1 MSLPKTR
8 LLFTGPFDADHHACA
23 LDALCARA
31 DAGARDILYI
41 VASSAA
47 RRRAVADLVDRRSAV
62 FGLQVVTLRSL
73 PDELLRR
80 AHAPSLDPIDPV
92 VADVLVERA
101 LRVATAGRFSRT
113 TPLRGLASK
122 AASTIDL
129 LERHGATPERLA
141 SVVAEGSYG
150 DGARVL
156 ADAWARFN
164 RRRWRYGTTDA
175 TRLLAAARLL
185 RRQPSVLDGIDVVVI
200 EDVPLLTRLERF
212 IVRSIV
218 AAAPGEVIAS
228 YGYVRHLPQAPS
240 SRSLARVR
248 RFARWDVIPSEARDR
263 DSLDSG
269 PSAATTAIPRLA
281 ARNDGPAFARPTTAV
296 RILESAGDVG
306 EVRFAARVVRR
317 HLDAGVAP
325 EHIALVVHANAARYR
340 ELVGE
345 IFAPLGIPV
354 AAATPRTVADTGLGS
369 LLLRLLELAILPER
383 VTRESSLAVARAPHL
398 DLDADEGD
406 RLHRQVVTA
415 GFLGIDGWN
424 DLAIK
429 TLGPDAK
436 NRVNQL
442 KRAVESARDDF
453 SKVRSA
459 PQSARITRQLA
470 RQLRLLSM
478 SYIARQRT
486 IRRVARTTDPLSVSS
501 AEAVREDN
509 LAWEEIDVALDHT
522 VPQMLEI
529 DRSASGKQGLD
540 FASVWLGLLA
550 RALRETSVAPAH
562 APAHAVQLRG
572 TGPGCEA
579 PARITIVLGL
589 LEKRFPRQPRQ
600 DPFLGDDLR
609 VALRERFGW
618 DLTTSA
624 DTMDRERE
632 CFVRAASSATET
644 LYLSY
649 SSIDSDGRPAVR
661 SFFIDDLQATLDAE
675 IPVERLAG
683 ATAIVPVDEATR
695 TTDLVASV
703 AHDIWQYLPRTA
715 DSETRRAMAFRAL
728 ESLARRDANVSVVRH
743 GRRVSQKPALD
754 GVMPDKAPHLT
765 LTLSASQL
773 KSISQCT
780 YKHFVEKVLDPK
792 ELVPPEYNA
801 LSKGSL
807 IHDAIMHWATGLHG
821 WTRGDEALPELH
833 DWIRKQIAEWPPSKR
848 GKDRAARA
856 MDADIARLDELL
868 REELALLR
876 KGNVAQPTYAE
887 LAFGEEM
894 DERGPRDPASKL
906 EPFELVVPT
915 SRGDTTVKFRGSM
928 DRVDVVTIRGKR
940 YGVIIDY
947 KTGRTSKRY
956 ADAMQDG
963 TDLQLRLYL
972 LVLEQFWRITPIG
985 ALYLGFGDGVRRGIV
1000 REQFAGRISGLQ
1012 EKAVE
1017 PLGTDEWNGMLADTT
1032 RRIGELADRLVRL
1045 DVTVAP
1051 RDNDCGFCE
1060 LATICR
1066 FDRWETEAAR
1076 G

>member
-1 MSLPKTR
+1 MSPAKTR
-8 LLFTGPFDADHHACA
+8 LLFTGSFDADYHARA

-47 RRRAVADLVDRRSAV
+47 RRRAVADLLARRSAV

-80 AHAPSLDPIDPV
+80 AHAPKLEPIDPV
-92 VADVLVERA
+92 VADVLTERA
-101 LRVATAGRFSRT
+101 LRVATAGRFSAT

-129 LERHGATPERLA
+129 LERHGATAERLA
-141 SVVAEGSYG
+141 SVVADGAYG

-156 ADAWARFN
+156 ANAWALLS

-185 RRQPSVLDGIDVVVI
+185 RREPSVLDGTDVVVL
-200 EDVPLLTRLERF
+200 EDVPLLTRVERF
-212 IVRSIV
+212 IIRSIV
-218 AAAPGEVIAS
+218 AAARGDVIAS
-228 YGYVRHLPQAPS
+228 YGNVRHLPQAPS
-240 SRSLARVR
+240 SRSLAALR
-248 RFARWDVIPSEARDR
+248 RLARWDETV
-263 DSLDSG
+263 
-269 PSAATTAIPRLA
+269 IPRLTARSDNTRPA
-281 ARNDGPAFARPTTAV
+281 ATV
-296 RILESAGDVG
+296 RLLESAGDVG
-306 EVRFAARVVRR
+306 EVRLAARVVRR

-325 EHIALVVHANAARYR
+325 EEIALIVHANAARYR
-340 ELVGE
+340 ELVRE
-345 IFAPLGIPV
+345 IFTPLGIPV
-354 AAATPRTVADTGLGS
+354 AAHTPRAVSDTGLGS
-369 LLLRLLELAILPER
+369 VLLRVLELAIIPDR
-383 VTRESSLAVARAPHL
+383 TTRESSLAVARAPHL

-415 GFLGIDGWN
+415 GFMGLDGWT
-424 DLAIK
+424 DLAVK
-429 TLGPDAK
+429 TLGAAATS
-436 NRVNQL
+436 RVNQL
-442 KRAVESARDDF
+442 KRAVESARGEF
-453 SKVRSA
+453 TSVRSA
-459 PQSARITRQLA
+459 AHAARVARRLA
-470 RQLRLLSM
+470 RDLKLLSM
-478 SYIARQRT
+478 AYIARQRT
-486 IRRVARTTDPLSVSS
+486 MRRVARTTDPLSMSS
-501 AEAVREDN
+501 AAAVREDN
-509 LAWEEIDVALDHT
+509 LAWEAIDVALDRT

-529 DRSASGKQGLD
+529 DRGASGKHGLD
-540 FASVWLGLLA
+540 YAAAWLVMLE
-550 RALRETSVAPAH
+550 RALRETTVAPAH

-579 PARITIVLGL
+579 PERITIVLGL

-609 VALRERFGW
+609 VTLRERFGW

-624 DTMDRERE
+624 DAMDRERE
-632 CFVRAASSATET
+632 CFARAVSSATET

-649 SSIDSDGRPAVR
+649 SSIDADGRPAVR
-661 SFFIDDLQATLDAE
+661 SFFIDDLQATLGAE
-675 IPVERLAG
+675 IPVERLGG
-683 ATAIVPVDEATR
+683 ATAIVPVNDAAT

-715 DSETRRAMAFRAL
+715 NAEARRAMAFRAL
-728 ESLARRDANVSVVRH
+728 ESLARRDGNVSVVRH
-743 GRRVSQKPALD
+743 GRRVSQRPALD
-754 GVMPDKAPHLT
+754 RVVMPEHAPHLT

-773 KSISQCT
+773 KSISHCT

-807 IHDAIMHWATGLHG
+807 IHDAIMQWATGLHG
-821 WTRGDEALPELH
+821 WTRGEDALPELH
-833 DWIRKQIAEWPPSKR
+833 DWIRKQIAEWPPSKH

-856 MDADIARLDELL
+856 MDADIERLDELL
-868 REELALLR
+868 RNELALLR
-876 KGNVAQPTYAE
+876 TGGVAQPMYAE

-894 DERGPRDPASKL
+894 EERGPRDPASRL
-906 EPFELVVPT
+906 EAFELVVKT
-915 SRGDTTVKFRGSM
+915 SRGDTPVKFRGSM
-928 DRVDVVTIRGKR
+928 DRVDVVTVDGKR

-972 LVLEQFWRITPIG
+972 LVLEQFWGITPIG

-1000 REQFAGRISGLQ
+1000 RAELAGRIAGL
-1012 EKAVE
+1012 EDKAVE
-1017 PLGTDEWNGMLADTT
+1017 LLGADAWSEMLVDTT

-1066 FDRWETEAAR
+1066 FDRWETEVVR